1 MKVCKNIEE
10 VTTAPLYFTIYVQ
23 DRPAL
28 QRVLAQEAIYAPVI
42 WPVEDERVLIDND
55 VKYIYDHLLAI
66 PCDQRYD
73 TEDMQRIVTII
84 NNY

>member
-1 MKVCKNIEE
+1 MVD

-28 QRVLAQEAIYAPVI
+28 QRLLAQDSIYAPVI
-42 WPVEDERVLIDND
+42 WPIEDEKVLIDEEI
-55 VKYIYDHLLAI
+55 KYIYDHILAV

-73 TEDMQRIVTII
+73 GDDMRRAVEII